1 MRIDMSSSSAEA
13 QVGRAIAEQV
23 RRVNL
28 AIVREMERIGEESLN
43 RIKRSH
49 TYLTQ
54 TGKLESSTGYVV
66 VWDGR
71 VVKSGDWSAATA
83 SPEADSGILMGKALA
98 DSLVQRYTQGIV
110 LIMVAGA
117 EYAAYVDAM
126 GYDVIT
132 SGFLWAERR
141 VPQRLEALKRI
152 INGQ

>member
-1 MRIDMSSSSAEA
+1 MRIDMSSGNA
-13 QVGRAIAEQV
+13 AEQV
-23 RRVNL
+23 RRAIDEQVRQFNL
-28 AIVREMERIGEESLN
+28 AVVNELERVGEESLN

-49 TYLTQ
+49 DYLTQ
-54 TGKLESSTGYVV
+54 TGKLESSTGYNVV
-66 VWDGR
+66 MKGR
-71 VVKSGDWSAATA
+71 VVRSGNFRAALDTA
-83 SPEADSGILMGKALA
+83 EAKDGTLMGKALA
-98 DSLVQRYTQGIV
+98 DELARQYTDGIV

-141 VPQRLEALKRI
+141 LPQRMEALKRI